1 MANTIDTMPLL
12 TQAMMQTRH
21 HVSTNASAES
31 AAVEASDIVNQGSST
46 GRVSRRS
53 SNASVSSSMSVV
65 LEEVNDEEEGD
76 KGEAGE
82 DQGEN
87 LKFFSDWRM
96 ISYSCVGFCFFCS
109 NEQSTQQH
117 ERINSSQ

>member
-53 SNASVSSSMSVV
+53 SNASVSSSMSVM

-87 LKFFSDWRM
+87 LKFFW
-96 ISYSCVGFCFFCS
+96 IG
-109 NEQSTQQH
+109 E
-117 ERINSSQ
+117 